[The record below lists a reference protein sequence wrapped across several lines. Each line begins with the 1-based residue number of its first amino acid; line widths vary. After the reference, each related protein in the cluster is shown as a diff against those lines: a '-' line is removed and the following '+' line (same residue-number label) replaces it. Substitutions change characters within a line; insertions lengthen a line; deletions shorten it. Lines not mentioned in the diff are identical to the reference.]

1 MKITIG
7 HLYPDLLNLY
17 GDRGNIQCL
26 MKRCLWRGIEA
37 ETIAYELDDRI
48 DFSKLDIVLLGG
60 GSDREQMLVCEKL
73 KEIQKDFKAYVEDN
87 GVVIAICGGYQLLG
101 NYYKTD
107 QGMIEGLK
115 LVDMSTEQGKGRL
128 IGNIVMQSD
137 LFDMPIVGFENHGG
151 RTTIGNNR
159 SLGKV
164 LSGYG
169 NDGQSGEEGVVYK
182 NVIGTYLHGPLLPK
196 NPQLADLLISRA
208 LEKKYGKKI
217 ELEKLDDSE
226 EQEANSYILHRVI
239 SMQKI
244 LENLEK
250 QGIRAERKSIY
261 DDVEVLRSFG
271 MDIRYTRERPG
282 GYYLAGES
290 AGEEQ
295 PSEEPGLTAEA
306 KEIHE
311 TKDIHET
318 SVTGYRKLLEA
329 SAGTIKKEIK
339 LLCTGAVQAE
349 VRDFFGTDAEYKM
362 KDSGDLTVTVELP
375 ENGKFYGW
383 LTGMGGSVRILKPKK
398 SAAAYRDYL
407 KSLAKDYKG
416 L

>member
-1 MKITIG
+1 MEWISV
-7 HLYPDLLNLY
+7 
-17 GDRGNIQCL
+17 IQ
-26 MKRCLWRGIEA
+26 E
-37 ETIAYELDDRI
+37 
-48 DFSKLDIVLLGG
+48 
-60 GSDREQMLVCEKL
+60 
-73 KEIQKDFKAYVEDN
+73 N
-87 GVVIAICGGYQLLG
+87 G
-101 NYYKTD
+101 
-107 QGMIEGLK
+107 
-115 LVDMSTEQGKGRL
+115 R
-128 IGNIVMQSD
+128 
-137 LFDMPIVGFENHGG
+137 
-151 RTTIGNNR
+151 
-159 SLGKV
+159 
-164 LSGYG
+164 
-169 NDGQSGEEGVVYK
+169 
-182 NVIGTYLHGPLLPK
+182 
-196 NPQLADLLISRA
+196 
-208 LEKKYGKKI
+208 
-217 ELEKLDDSE
+217 
-226 EQEANSYILHRVI
+226 
-239 SMQKI
+239 
-244 LENLEK
+244 
-250 QGIRAERKSIY
+250 
-261 DDVEVLRSFG
+261 
-271 MDIRYTRERPG
+271 

-362 KDSGDLTVTVELP
+362 KDSGDLTVTAELP